1 MAMAKGKFYCQTY
14 GCQMN
19 EHDSEIMAGLL
30 SESGYVPC
38 EIREDADVIIINTCC
53 IREKA
58 EHKVLSLLGEL
69 RGLVEEHPEKVVAVT
84 GCMVQQADIV
94 PKIRRA
100 CPHVKL
106 IIGTHNFHRIAEYV
120 DRIRA
125 TNELICDIPTEELLI
140 EEALPTMREFPHKA
154 FVNITYG
161 CNNYC
166 TYCIVPY
173 VRGKERSRDLA
184 DILNEVRQLVNDGVK
199 EITFLGQ
206 NVNSY
211 GNDLVDP
218 SANFARL
225 LEEADQVAG
234 LERIR
239 FMTSHPKDLT
249 QAVIDVIAKSRHI
262 CHYIHLPVQ
271 AGSNAVL
278 QRMNRRYTREH
289 YLQLIAAIRQALPNA
304 ALTTDIIV
312 GFPGET
318 EDDFMSTLSLVEE
331 VGFDNA
337 FAFAY
342 SPRAGTPAAKMAD
355 QVTFEEKKER
365 LARLNSLLAK
375 WSLIRNQAYIGKKV
389 KVLVDGVSKTNEQIL
404 SGKTDSG
411 KIVLF
416 EAPKHYVGQLVDV
429 EIETAQTWILKGKVT
444 FDDLEV

>member
-1 MAMAKGKFYCQTY
+1 
-14 GCQMN
+14 
-19 EHDSEIMAGLL
+19 
-30 SESGYVPC
+30 
-38 EIREDADVIIINTCC
+38 
-53 IREKA
+53 
-58 EHKVLSLLGEL
+58 
-69 RGLVEEHPEKVVAVT
+69 
-84 GCMVQQADIV
+84 
-94 PKIRRA
+94 
-100 CPHVKL
+100 
-106 IIGTHNFHRIAEYV
+106 
-120 DRIRA
+120 
-125 TNELICDIPTEELLI
+125 
-140 EEALPTMREFPHKA
+140 
-154 FVNITYG
+154 
-161 CNNYC
+161 
-166 TYCIVPY
+166 
-173 VRGKERSRDLA
+173 
-184 DILNEVRQLVNDGVK
+184 VNDGVK

-225 LEEADQVAG
+225 LEEADQVEG

-271 AGSNAVL
+271 AGNNAVL

-289 YLQLIAAIRQALPNA
+289 YLQLVAAIRQSLPNA

-355 QVTFEEKKER
+355 QVPFEEKKER

>member
-1 MAMAKGKFYCQTY
+1 
-14 GCQMN
+14 MN

-184 DILNEVRQLVNDGVK
+184 DILDEVRQLVNDGVK
-199 EITFLGQ
+199 
-206 NVNSY
+206 
-211 GNDLVDP
+211 
-218 SANFARL
+218 
-225 LEEADQVAG
+225 
-234 LERIR
+234 
-239 FMTSHPKDLT
+239 
-249 QAVIDVIAKSRHI
+249 
-262 CHYIHLPVQ
+262 
-271 AGSNAVL
+271 
-278 QRMNRRYTREH
+278 
-289 YLQLIAAIRQALPNA
+289 
-304 ALTTDIIV
+304 
-312 GFPGET
+312 
-318 EDDFMSTLSLVEE
+318 
-331 VGFDNA
+331 
-337 FAFAY
+337 
-342 SPRAGTPAAKMAD
+342 
-355 QVTFEEKKER
+355 
-365 LARLNSLLAK
+365 
-375 WSLIRNQAYIGKKV
+375 
-389 KVLVDGVSKTNEQIL
+389 
-404 SGKTDSG
+404 
-411 KIVLF
+411 
-416 EAPKHYVGQLVDV
+416 
-429 EIETAQTWILKGKVT
+429 
-444 FDDLEV
+444 

>member
-1 MAMAKGKFYCQTY
+1 MSKGSFYFQTY

-30 SESGYVPC
+30 AGQGYTPTDQRD
-38 EIREDADVIIINTCC
+38 EADIIIINTCC

-69 RGLVEEHPEKVVAVT
+69 RGQIEADPNKVVAVC
-84 GCMVQQADIV
+84 GCMVQQEDIV
-94 PKIRRA
+94 PKIRKA

-106 IIGTHNFHRIAEYV
+106 IIGTHNFHRIAEYI
-120 DRIRA
+120 DRIRES
-125 TNELICDIPTEELLI
+125 NETICDIPTDELLI
-140 EEALPTMREFPHKA
+140 EEALPTMREFPFKA

-173 VRGKERSRDLA
+173 VRGRERSRDMV
-184 DILNEVRQLVNDGVK
+184 DILNEVRSLVADGVK
-199 EITFLGQ
+199 EVTFLGQ

-211 GNDLVDP
+211 GNDLDDP
-218 SANFARL
+218 EAHFPGL
-225 LEEADQVAG
+225 LRAADQIEG

-239 FMTSHPKDLT
+239 FMTSHPKDLS
-249 QAVIDVIAKSRHI
+249 QELIDVIADSRHI

-271 AGSNAVL
+271 AGSSRIL
-278 QRMNRRYTREH
+278 QRMNRRYTKDH
-289 YLQLIAAIRQALPNA
+289 YLTLVEAIRKAMPEA

-318 EDDFMSTLSLVEE
+318 EEDFQETLDLVER

-342 SPRAGTPAAKMAD
+342 SPRAGTPAEKMTD
-355 QVTFEEKKER
+355 QIPLEEKKDR
-365 LARLNSLLAK
+365 LARLNDLLAK
-375 WSLIRNQAYIGKKV
+375 WSLKKNQAYLGKTV
-389 KVLVDGVSKTNEQIL
+389 KVLVDGVSKSNDCVL
-404 SGKTDSG
+404 SGKTDTG

-416 EAPKHYVGQLVDV
+416 AGNEEAIGTLADIQV
-429 EIETAQTWILKGKVT
+429 ESAQTWVLKGKAVK
-444 FDDLEV
+444 